1 MFPLVFL
8 RHQEG
13 VAEYMNKKIKG
24 FILPLIMIS
33 IIFLSGCHIQP
44 DHGNAGE
51 SSLNEIQAYNV
62 TFDDSAL
69 RTYIDIY
76 ETQLLYMEM
85 SESDATF
92 YIYNFKDG
100 SNQKI
105 LTVDN
110 FALKGKSNALI
121 DDTLYFYLSLYNG
134 SELENDLYAVNFS
147 EDKMYAVSKNMYSQ
161 KLIPLTVLGGS
172 LISLQGNNTENGDFY
187 SFVET
192 MNSNQNM
199 EQVELDTKSGTPI
212 SGKVNVPRQII
223 YLTSDGSYLYALEKS
238 KSDSSFNCFI
248 TKYNSDFSF
257 ISETNITD
265 LLKTYE
271 LTSGIGSFSV
281 FNHYFTITDYSNNTI
296 VSDFEKGDN
305 QALLYEN
312 DVEYVRDFSG
322 LTANKYLYKRNT
334 NQIYRIKED
343 TGKIELQNF
352 DLENDSSN
360 IRVMLSYGDNLL
372 IVKQPDSD
380 HDGSETV
387 YLIPQ
392 NNDKS

>member
-1 MFPLVFL
+1 
-8 RHQEG
+8 
-13 VAEYMNKKIKG
+13 MNKKIKV
-24 FILPLIMIS
+24 FILPLIMVC
-33 IIFLSGCHIQP
+33 IIFLSGCHIQA
-44 DHGNAGE
+44 DHGNTGE
-51 SSLNEIQAYNV
+51 STSNEVQAYNV

-76 ETQLLYMEM
+76 ETKLLYMEM
-85 SESDATF
+85 SESEAAF

-110 FALKGKSNALI
+110 FALKGMSNALI
-121 DDTLYFYLSLYNG
+121 NDTLYFYLSLYNG
-134 SELENDLYAVNFS
+134 SELENDLYAVNYM

-172 LISLQGNNTENGDFY
+172 LVSLQGNNTDNGAFY
-187 SFVET
+187 SFMET

-199 EQVELDTKSGTPI
+199 EQVQLDSDKINP
-212 SGKVNVPRQII
+212 PRQII
-223 YLTSDGSYLYALEKS
+223 YITSDGSCLYALEKS
-238 KSDSSFNCFI
+238 KSGFSFNCFI
-248 TKYNSDFSF
+248 TRYNSDFAF
-257 ISETNITD
+257 ISETDITS

-281 FNHYFTITDYSNNTI
+281 FSHYFTITDYSNNTI
-296 VSDFEKGDN
+296 VGDFDRGDN

-322 LTANKYLYKRNT
+322 LTTNKYLYKRNT
-334 NQIYRIKED
+334 NQIYKMDEV

-352 DLENDSSN
+352 DLDNDSSN

-387 YLIPQ
+387 YLIPTD
-392 NNDKS
+392 NDK

>member
-1 MFPLVFL
+1 
-8 RHQEG
+8 
-13 VAEYMNKKIKG
+13 MNKKIKG
-24 FILPLIMIS
+24 FILPLIMVC
-33 IIFLSGCHIQP
+33 IIFLSGCHIQT
-44 DHGNAGE
+44 DHGNTGE
-51 SSLNEIQAYNV
+51 STSNEVQAYNV

-76 ETQLLYMEM
+76 ETKLLYMEM

-100 SNQKI
+100 SNQTI

-110 FALKGKSNALI
+110 FALKGLSNALI
-121 DDTLYFYLSLYNG
+121 NDTLYFYLSLYNG
-134 SELENDLYAVNFS
+134 SELENDLYAVNYTK
-147 EDKMYAVSKNMYSQ
+147 DKMYAVSKNMYSQ
-161 KLIPLTVLGGS
+161 KLIPLTVLGSS
-172 LISLQGNNTENGDFY
+172 LVSLQGNHTENGAFY

-199 EQVELDTKSGTPI
+199 ELAELDSKASTPI
-212 SGKVNVPRQII
+212 SSKVNPPRQII
-223 YLTSDGSYLYALEKS
+223 YITSDGSYLYALEKS
-238 KSDSSFNCFI
+238 KPGSSFNCFI
-248 TKYNSDFSF
+248 TRYNSDFTF

-265 LLKTYE
+265 LLKNYE

-281 FNHYFTITDYSNNTI
+281 FNHYFTITDYSNHTI
-296 VSDFEKGDN
+296 VSDFDQGDN

-322 LTANKYLYKRNT
+322 LSTNKYLYKRNT
-334 NQIYRIKED
+334 NQIYRMDEG

-372 IVKQPDSD
+372 IVKQPDSQ
-380 HDGSETV
+380 HSGSETV

-392 NNDKS
+392 NNNKS

>member
-1 MFPLVFL
+1 
-8 RHQEG
+8 
-13 VAEYMNKKIKG
+13 MNKKIKG
-24 FILPLIMIS
+24 FILPLIMACMIS
-33 IIFLSGCHIQP
+33 LSGCHIQL
-44 DHGNAGE
+44 DHGNTGDT
-51 SSLNEIQAYNV
+51 SSNEVQAYNV

-76 ETQLLYMEM
+76 ETKLLYMEM

-105 LTVDN
+105 LTLED
-110 FALKGKSNALI
+110 FALKGRSNALI

-147 EDKMYAVSKNMYSQ
+147 EDKMYAVSINMYSQ

-172 LISLQGNNTENGDFY
+172 LVSLQGNHTENGAFY

-192 MNSNQNM
+192 MNCNQNM
-199 EQVELDTKSGTPI
+199 EQVELDSKASTLATDT
-212 SGKVNVPRQII
+212 VNSPRQII
-223 YLTSDGSYLYALEKS
+223 YITSDGSYLYALEKS
-238 KSDSSFNCFI
+238 KSGSSFNCFI

-271 LTSGIGSFSV
+271 LTNGIGSFSV
-281 FNHYFTITDYSNNTI
+281 FNHFFTITDYSNNTI
-296 VSDFEKGDN
+296 VSDFDKGDN
-305 QALLYEN
+305 QVILYEN

-334 NQIYRIKED
+334 NQIYRMDEG

-352 DLENDSSN
+352 DLDNDSSN

-387 YLIPQ
+387 YLIPS